1 MTLKIKFKLAKSIF
15 DYLYIRKLR
24 NSNLNFFTRNRNF
37 IGFFEQLK
45 FFLKK
50 KKNIQIFIIIFKK
63 KKIGYLLIRKRK
75 KKNFLTLVIE
85 EKFRNYGFGKKT
97 IFYAQK
103 KYSNLTSEIFTNNLP
118 SLKIHEKTN
127 FKKKQKRGKKE
138 IWEYNKS

>member
-50 KKNIQIFIIIFKK
+50 KKNIKIFIIIFKK
-63 KKIGYLLIRKRK
+63 KKNWLFINK
-75 KKNFLTLVIE
+75 KK
-85 EKFRNYGFGKKT
+85 
-97 IFYAQK
+97 
-103 KYSNLTSEIFTNNLP
+103 
-118 SLKIHEKTN
+118 
-127 FKKKQKRGKKE
+127 KKKKFF
-138 IWEYNKS
+138 NFSN